1 MKKVQILK
9 KESSEDLQK
18 EIRKFIEGV
27 GPLADIIDIQF
38 VVECDAYISPKHEGL
53 VFNRHLLYFAFI
65 IYTFEKLEL

>member
-9 KESSEDLQK
+9 KESSEDLQA

-38 VVECDAYISPKHEGL
+38 VVECEDYLNPVHDGRIVH
-53 VFNRHLLYFAFI
+53 RHLLYFAFI